1 MAVAV
6 ALLAVVVV
14 VKVEVAVRPGVVAG
28 LLREPTATMR
38 MAMVVLG
45 DNVLMTRNNG
55 VPSRLL
61 IAVPLAPSLTA
72 VNHKENTLVEDA
84 IASNFL
90 PARELK
96 KLQIIPLNTPDPK
109 TRKRTQDVWKY
120 SEYCTPFPRWLNSSP
135 PAPSVPLIRC
145 RFQAWME

>member
-1 MAVAV
+1 VSPAGSLAVAV

-14 VKVEVAVRPGVVAG
+14 VKVEVAVRPGVVAE

-84 IASNFL
+84 IASIFL
-90 PARELK
+90 PLK
-96 KLQIIPLNTPDPK
+96 KSCK
-109 TRKRTQDVWKY
+109 
-120 SEYCTPFPRWLNSSP
+120 
-135 PAPSVPLIRC
+135 
-145 RFQAWME
+145 